1 MGGAKSH
8 PLAQISNNNSINAS
22 GKLQNTL
29 TITTLGWNLEPLK
42 NFVVKCHQW
51 KKANMIG
58 TMTVY
63 FAGGNAHDYGGG
75 QWQSISKPVRK
86 LDTIDM
92 EESVKLDLVR
102 DAEYYYS
109 EQS

>member
-1 MGGAKSH
+1 MPGM
-8 PLAQISNNNSINAS
+8 NFTDYTDAS
-22 GKLQNTL
+22 GRLQNAL

-42 NFVVKCHQW
+42 KFVINCYEW
-51 KKANMIG
+51 KKANMTG
-58 TMTVY
+58 TTTVY
-63 FAGGNAHDYGGG
+63 FAGGNTYDYGAGP
-75 QWQSISKPVRK
+75 WQSISKPVRK

-92 EESVKLDLVR
+92 EESIKLDLVR